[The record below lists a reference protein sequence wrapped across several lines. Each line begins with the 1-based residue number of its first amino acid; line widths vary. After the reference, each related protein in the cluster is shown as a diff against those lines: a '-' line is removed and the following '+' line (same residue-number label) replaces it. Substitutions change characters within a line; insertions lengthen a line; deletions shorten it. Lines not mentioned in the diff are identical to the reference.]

1 MIDKTNSPGELLDL
15 VDEND
20 QVIGTVTKGEANQ
33 NPKLIHREIAIIIYD
48 EDNKILIQ
56 KRGEKKT
63 IDPGLWTIS
72 VAGHIPKDMSPQDA
86 AHMELKEELGFN
98 TSLVFINKQLLHYDN
113 ETHFACLYKGK
124 YTGQKINFDK
134 EEIQKVKFISRK
146 DLEKMSKKG
155 EKIEPYSIKR
165 MRNFWKERIQ

>member
-1 MIDKTNSPGELLDL
+1 MIDKTNTPDELLDL

-20 QVIGTVTKGEANQ
+20 RVIGTVIKGEANQ

-48 EDNKILIQ
+48 GDNKILIQ
-56 KRGEKKT
+56 KRSDKKT
-63 IDPGLWTIS
+63 VDPDLWTIS
-72 VAGHIPKDMSPQDA
+72 VAGHIPKDMSPLDA
-86 AHMELKEELGFN
+86 AQMELKEELGFN

-113 ETHFACLYKGK
+113 ETHFAYLYKGK

-134 EEIQKVKFISRK
+134 DEIQKVKFISRT

-155 EKIEPYSIKR
+155 EQIEPHSIKR
-165 MRNFWKERIQ
+165 MRNFWHAS